1 MNTRLETRRI
11 TMKFEKEVRLAE
23 MLVEEAED
31 KMILEGYAIVFE
43 EETLIGDEERG
54 FREVISRDS
63 LSKANMKD
71 VPLKYNHMDSF
82 LILAR
87 TKNKSLSLSVDEKGL
102 KVHAELLNTTTN
114 HDVYKMV
121 KAGLLDKMS
130 FAFTVKKQ
138 SWDRKAEIPLRRIEE
153 IDRLYDVSVVD
164 LPAYEGTSIYSR
176 YLDLV
181 ETELKAMDLAK
192 REEEAKVIR
201 KRISIKSRI

>member
-1 MNTRLETRRI
+1 
-11 TMKFEKEVRLAE
+11 MKFEKEVRLAE
-23 MLVEEAED
+23 MRVEEAED

-114 HDVYKMV
+114 QDVYKMV

-153 IDRLYDVSVVD
+153 IDRLFDVSVVD

-176 YLDLV
+176 SLELV